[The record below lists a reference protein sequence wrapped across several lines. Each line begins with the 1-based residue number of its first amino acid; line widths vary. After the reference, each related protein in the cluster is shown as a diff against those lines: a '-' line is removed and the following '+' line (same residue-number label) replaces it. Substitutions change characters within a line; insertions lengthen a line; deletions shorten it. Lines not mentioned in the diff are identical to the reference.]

1 MNGVVRIEMESL
13 ENNSE
18 MRVWKD
24 HIALQYKYTAGV
36 AGDRFLQLLKQGK
49 IQASVCKS
57 CGKSFV
63 PPKIF
68 CKDCFVQLDEWKDV
82 PDDSAYIYSFTSVRS
97 KGSKETIV
105 LVKFDGFE
113 GGLLGKLKPSSEE
126 PQIGMKVR
134 AVFKPKDSRKGELS
148 DIAYFEKTQS

>member
-1 MNGVVRIEMESL
+1 MERA
-13 ENNSE
+13 ENNDE
-18 MRVWKD
+18 TRAWKD
-24 HIALQYKYTAGV
+24 HISLQYKYTAGV

-82 PDDSAYIYSFTSVRS
+82 PEESAYVYSFTTIRN
-97 KGSKETIV
+97 KDGAREKIV
-105 LVKFDGFE
+105 LVKFNGFE
-113 GGLLGKLKPSSEE
+113 GGLLGKFKPSGEE
-126 PQIGMKVR
+126 DPKVGMSVKP
-134 AVFKPKDSRKGELS
+134 VFKPKDARRGQIS
-148 DIAYFEKTQS
+148 DIAYFEKTSS